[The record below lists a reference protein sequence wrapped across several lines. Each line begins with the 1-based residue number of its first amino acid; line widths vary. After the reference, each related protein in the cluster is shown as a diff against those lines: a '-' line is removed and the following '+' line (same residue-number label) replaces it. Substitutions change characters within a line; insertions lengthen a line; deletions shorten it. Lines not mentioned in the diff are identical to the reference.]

1 MSYARLTVRELAV
14 ACGNPKHRST
24 LAHLRAGTRNT
35 CPPFLAIRIEEALHI
50 PAPGMLFELT
60 TCNVRTERAPAQTR
74 RKAVAA

>member
-35 CPPFLAIRIEEALHI
+35 CPPFLARRIEEALHI
-50 PAPGMLFELT
+50 PTPGLLFDL
-60 TCNVRTERAPAQTR
+60 TCNISSEPEPLPTR